1 MQCADQNCIV
11 IDAGLGAA
19 LVLTLV
25 QDALGVVHAGEGVAH
40 AAEDAAVARQRQHVG
55 VGVHAAVVHRVLVKE
70 VVADLVGGVGEHQ
83 HDLFAAAGDAAQAD
97 GEAVSG
103 KDGENDGDGLAA
115 QLGAHVGGDVV
126 DGGVVAVG
134 TGHDALGDGDDV
146 ARVQLK
152 ALLGHCGLDGVG
164 GELDYVV
171 AFAYDR
177 GTDAS

>member
-1 MQCADQNCIV
+1 MSI
-11 IDAGLGAA
+11 
-19 LVLTLV
+19 
-25 QDALGVVHAGEGVAH
+25 
-40 AAEDAAVARQRQHVG
+40 
-55 VGVHAAVVHRVLVKE
+55 VKE

-97 GEAVSG
+97 GEAVPG
-103 KDGENDGDGLAA
+103 KDGENDGDGPAA

-134 TGHDALGDGDDV
+134 AGHDALGDGDDV

-152 ALLGHCGLDGVG
+152 ALLGHCGLDSVG